1 MICFNPLK
9 CFSFALTFS
18 IYTFDLK
25 SNIKKFSQKLRL
37 IEFFANTEDNEEDE
51 SLLRN
56 PSEFCPPANRN
67 RKSDFSIN
75 FLNGLNLDIRKKKKS
90 NLRKEQW
97 NAISRLKNNDGI
109 IIKEADKGGSVVIMT
124 KKHYKKMV
132 YEQLNDNI
140 TYRRTNDSW
149 DKKVMKELGKLVEKY
164 KDNLMDKSSSR
175 VNTSSIIGA
184 F

>member
-1 MICFNPLK
+1 M
-9 CFSFALTFS
+9 
-18 IYTFDLK
+18 K
-25 SNIKKFSQKLRL
+25 SNIKKFSRKLRL

-56 PSEFCPPANRN
+56 PSEFCPLANRN
-67 RKSDFSIN
+67 RKLDASIN

-97 NAISRLKNNDGI
+97 NAISRLKNNGGI
-109 IIKEADKGGSVVIMT
+109 IIKEADEGGSVVIMT
-124 KKHYKKMV
+124 KKHKKMA

-175 VNTSSIIGA
+175 VSTSSIIGA